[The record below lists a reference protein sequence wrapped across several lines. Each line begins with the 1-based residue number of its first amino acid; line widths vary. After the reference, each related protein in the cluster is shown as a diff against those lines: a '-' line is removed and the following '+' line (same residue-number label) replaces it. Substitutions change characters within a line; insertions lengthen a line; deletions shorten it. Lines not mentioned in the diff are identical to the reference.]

1 MILPVHQ
8 NPADLALNI
17 LTTSSHLPLT
27 VLKHDTLQIGLWR
40 VKFHIIGESHL
51 VTIEYDGVLV
61 LCELL
66 ACVDVDASSCLH
78 HHRFHDLAP
87 HRFQQFGYS
96 IDVEFKDCYD
106 EVSVEADGV
115 LEIAFPKI
123 ADQTPITRI
132 VWTRV
137 GENALRWHT
146 LHVYPDE
153 GKMAC
158 VHSLSNFDM
167 LNYNRAL

>member
-1 MILPVHQ
+1 MILPIHQ

-17 LTTSSHLPLT
+17 LTTRIHLPLT
-27 VLKHDTLQIGLWR
+27 VLKQHTLQIGLWILR
-40 VKFHIIGESHL
+40 FHIIGESHL

-66 ACVDVDASSCLH
+66 ACVEVDASSCLH
-78 HHRFHDLAP
+78 HHRFHDLAA
-87 HRFQQFGYS
+87 HCFQKSGYS
-96 IDVEFKDCYD
+96 IAVEFSDSCGD
-106 EVSVEADGV
+106 APVETDGV
-115 LEIAFPKI
+115 LEVAFPKI

-137 GENALRWHT
+137 GENAVRWHT

-153 GKMAC
+153 NKIAC
-158 VHSLSNFDM
+158 VHSLSYFDM